1 MNEINNRPERYYGLN
16 RDEMLKYI
24 PDSVSTILD
33 VGCGEGVFGALC
45 KERRKTEVWGVELVK
60 EIAATASKKLDKTLV
75 GNIEFDNIELPDR
88 YFDCIVFNDSLE
100 HLQYP
105 WIVLEKIKKHLKPG
119 GCVLA
124 SIPNIRYYEI
134 VKKFLFLNEWEY
146 ENCGV
151 MDKTHFRFFTI
162 KSIRKMFEKCGYQIE
177 LLEGIKYI
185 QFPWKFDLLN
195 KILKNKLDDMR
206 YKQFAC
212 LARFKG

>member
-1 MNEINNRPERYYGLN
+1 MDEINNKPEQYYGLN

-24 PDSVSTILD
+24 PDSVNTILD

-45 KERRKTEVWGVELVK
+45 KERTETEVWGIELIK
-60 EIAATASKKLDKTLV
+60 EIAEKASEKLDKTVV
-75 GNIEFDNIELPDR
+75 GNIEFDHLELPNL

-105 WIVLEKIKKHLKPG
+105 WIVLHKIKKYLKQDG
-119 GCVLA
+119 YVLA
-124 SIPNIRYYEI
+124 SIPNIRYYEV
-134 VKKFLFLNEWEY
+134 VKKFLIHNEWEY

-151 MDKTHFRFFTI
+151 MDETHLRFFTI
-162 KSIRKMFEKCGYQIE
+162 KSIRRMFEKCGYQVE

-195 KILKNKLDDMR
+195 KILQNKLDDMR

-212 LARFKG
+212 VARLKY